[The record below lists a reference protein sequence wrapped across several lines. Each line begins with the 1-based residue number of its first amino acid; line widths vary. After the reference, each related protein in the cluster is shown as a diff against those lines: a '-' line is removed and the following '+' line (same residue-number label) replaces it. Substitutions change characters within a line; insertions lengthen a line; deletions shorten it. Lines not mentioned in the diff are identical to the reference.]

1 MLFRTLDRSHLF
13 LCSPYIGSR
22 ICEGFFR
29 SFASS
34 IIIFTMSRKR
44 ILNIAVLPGQGLLLC
59 CISFQT
65 SAACFVVFT
74 RSTETPGNPFIT
86 LSVFLLR
93 LLLRFKASILLMIT
107 VITVYPLYA
116 RELYARLGV

>member
-1 MLFRTLDRSHLF
+1 MQFRTQDRLHLF
-13 LCSPYIGSR
+13 SYSFYIGSR

-34 IIIFTMSRKR
+34 KIIFTMSRKR
-44 ILNIAVLPGQGLLLC
+44 TLNIALLPGQGLLLC

-74 RSTETPGNPFIT
+74 RSIEKP
-86 LSVFLLR
+86 
-93 LLLRFKASILLMIT
+93 A
-107 VITVYPLYA
+107 
-116 RELYARLGV
+116 